1 MPKETVYRNQVER
14 WTQVKPSPTLNRL
27 STMIKLMIPNNN
39 SGKAKEEEKN
49 DKISELNTTE

>member
-1 MPKETVYRNQVER
+1 MPKETVNRNQVKR

-39 SGKAKEEEKN
+39 GGKAKEEEKN